1 MLGKGLS
8 AILTMPL
15 QVGPTE
21 AMVLNEREVGPQ
33 CSGDALGG
41 WRATEEGI
49 LVHSSFYPHALY
61 QEGLDLQ
68 LLLAY
73 ARRAHEVANVWVPL
87 RSAMRIEPTE
97 ALRADA

>member
-15 QVGPTE
+15 QLGPAE
-21 AMVLNEREVGPQ
+21 AMMLNEREVGPQ

-41 WRATEEGI
+41 WRATEEGN
-49 LVHSSFYPHALY
+49 LVHSSFYPHALH

-68 LLLAY
+68 LVLAY
-73 ARRAHEVANVWVPL
+73 TRRAHEVAILWGREDL
-87 RSAMRIEPTE
+87 
-97 ALRADA
+97 